1 MKNKIPYLQEW
12 LDLASSGKF
21 ERAQEL
27 YFEKLFEAVINNF
40 CNEYSNTLPSG
51 GTLFSVL
58 GFSPEP
64 IILTAKAIQPE
75 THIIFTTNNQKV
87 DNSYL
92 EKFLDSNYEI
102 IYLNDES
109 FESLYKAMK
118 EQLVLNP
125 DPQITVDITGGKK
138 SMVASASIFS
148 KDYGCRIVYVD
159 FSDYIKDLRKP
170 MPGSE
175 ILNVVYNPFKNQP
188 EKYILNENQRIEF
201 LDFHKKLIKTSFYVY
216 DSKPTRNELF
226 QTYIAYE
233 MIKGLNA
240 PVFPQNLILSFK
252 KTHYINLEEL
262 KSNIIFYGKSKDSE
276 FLIVGNSFFKCRLKA
291 DTIV

>member
-12 LDLASSGKF
+12 LDLANTGKF

-27 YFEKLFEAVINNF
+27 YFEKLFDAVIINF
-40 CNEYSNTLPSG
+40 SNEYNNALPSG

-75 THIIFTTNNQKV
+75 THVIFTTNNQKV

-92 EKFLDSNYEI
+92 EKFLDSNYEL

-109 FESLYKAMK
+109 FESMYMAMK

-125 DPQITVDITGGKK
+125 DSQITVDITGGKK
-138 SMVASASIFS
+138 SMVASAAIFG
-148 KDYGCRIVYVD
+148 KDYGCSIVYVD
-159 FSDYIKDLRKP
+159 FSEYIKDLRKP

-188 EKYILNENQRIEF
+188 EIF
-201 LDFHKKLIKTSFYVY
+201 LK
-216 DSKPTRNELF
+216 
-226 QTYIAYE
+226 
-233 MIKGLNA
+233 
-240 PVFPQNLILSFK
+240 
-252 KTHYINLEEL
+252 
-262 KSNIIFYGKSKDSE
+262 
-276 FLIVGNSFFKCRLKA
+276 
-291 DTIV
+291 

>member
-1 MKNKIPYLQEW
+1 MSKQIPYLQEW
-12 LDLASSGKF
+12 LDLAQNGRF
-21 ERAQEL
+21 EKAQEL
-27 YFEKLFEAVINNF
+27 YFEKLFEVVINNF
-40 CNEYSNTLPSG
+40 CERYSDTLPKG

-64 IILTAKAIQPE
+64 IVLTAKAVEPV

-92 EKFLDSNYEI
+92 EKFLESKYEL

-109 FESLYKAMK
+109 FESMYKAMK

-125 DPQITVDITGGKK
+125 NSQITVDITGGKK
-138 SMVASASIFS
+138 SMVAPASIFG

-159 FSDYIKDLRKP
+159 FAEYIKELRKP

-188 EKYILNENQRIEF
+188 EIF
-201 LDFHKKLIKTSFYVY
+201 LK
-216 DSKPTRNELF
+216 
-226 QTYIAYE
+226 
-233 MIKGLNA
+233 
-240 PVFPQNLILSFK
+240 
-252 KTHYINLEEL
+252 
-262 KSNIIFYGKSKDSE
+262 
-276 FLIVGNSFFKCRLKA
+276 
-291 DTIV
+291 

>member
-1 MKNKIPYLQEW
+1 MSKQIPYLQEW
-12 LDLASSGKF
+12 LDLAQNGRF
-21 ERAQEL
+21 EKAQEL
-27 YFEKLFEAVINNF
+27 YFEKLFEVVINNF
-40 CNEYSNTLPSG
+40 CERYSDTLPKG

-64 IILTAKAIQPE
+64 IILTAKAVEPV

-92 EKFLDSNYEI
+92 EKFLESKYEL

-109 FESLYKAMK
+109 FESMYKAMK

-125 DPQITVDITGGKK
+125 NSQITVDITGGKK
-138 SMVASASIFS
+138 SMVASASIFG

-159 FSDYIKDLRKP
+159 FAEYIKELRKP

-188 EKYILNENQRIEF
+188 EIF
-201 LDFHKKLIKTSFYVY
+201 LK
-216 DSKPTRNELF
+216 
-226 QTYIAYE
+226 
-233 MIKGLNA
+233 
-240 PVFPQNLILSFK
+240 
-252 KTHYINLEEL
+252 
-262 KSNIIFYGKSKDSE
+262 
-276 FLIVGNSFFKCRLKA
+276 
-291 DTIV
+291 

>member
-12 LDLASSGKF
+12 LDLANSGKF

-92 EKFLDSNYEI
+92 EKFLESNYEI

-109 FESLYKAMK
+109 FESMYKAMK

-138 SMVASASIFS
+138 SMVASASIFG

-188 EKYILNENQRIEF
+188 EIF
-201 LDFHKKLIKTSFYVY
+201 LK
-216 DSKPTRNELF
+216 
-226 QTYIAYE
+226 
-233 MIKGLNA
+233 
-240 PVFPQNLILSFK
+240 
-252 KTHYINLEEL
+252 
-262 KSNIIFYGKSKDSE
+262 
-276 FLIVGNSFFKCRLKA
+276 
-291 DTIV
+291 

>member
-12 LDLASSGKF
+12 LDLANTGKF

-27 YFEKLFEAVINNF
+27 YFEKLFEAVIINF
-40 CNEYSNTLPSG
+40 SNEYNNALPSG

-75 THIIFTTNNQKV
+75 THVIFTTNNQKV

-92 EKFLDSNYEI
+92 EKFLDSNYEL

-109 FESLYKAMK
+109 FESMYMAMK

-125 DPQITVDITGGKK
+125 DSKITVDITGGKK
-138 SMVASASIFS
+138 SMVASAAIFG

-159 FSDYIKDLRKP
+159 FSEYIKDLRKP

-188 EKYILNENQRIEF
+188 EIF
-201 LDFHKKLIKTSFYVY
+201 LK
-216 DSKPTRNELF
+216 
-226 QTYIAYE
+226 
-233 MIKGLNA
+233 
-240 PVFPQNLILSFK
+240 
-252 KTHYINLEEL
+252 
-262 KSNIIFYGKSKDSE
+262 
-276 FLIVGNSFFKCRLKA
+276 
-291 DTIV
+291 

>member
-12 LDLASSGKF
+12 LEIAKTGKF

-27 YFEKLFEAVINNF
+27 YFEKLFEAVIINF
-40 CNEYSNTLPSG
+40 SNEYNNALPSG

-75 THIIFTTNNQKV
+75 THVIFTTNNHKV
-87 DNSYL
+87 DNIYL
-92 EKFLDSNYEI
+92 EKFLDSNYEL

-109 FESLYKAMK
+109 FESMYMAMK

-125 DPQITVDITGGKK
+125 DSQITVDITGGKK
-138 SMVASASIFS
+138 SMVASAAIFG

-159 FSDYIKDLRKP
+159 FSEYIKDLRKP

-188 EKYILNENQRIEF
+188 EIF
-201 LDFHKKLIKTSFYVY
+201 LK
-216 DSKPTRNELF
+216 
-226 QTYIAYE
+226 
-233 MIKGLNA
+233 
-240 PVFPQNLILSFK
+240 
-252 KTHYINLEEL
+252 
-262 KSNIIFYGKSKDSE
+262 
-276 FLIVGNSFFKCRLKA
+276 
-291 DTIV
+291 

>member
-12 LDLASSGKF
+12 LDLAKTGKF

-27 YFEKLFEAVINNF
+27 YFEKLFDAVIINF
-40 CNEYSNTLPSG
+40 SNEYNNALPSG

-75 THIIFTTNNQKV
+75 THVIFTTNNQKV

-92 EKFLDSNYEI
+92 EKFLDSNYEL

-109 FESLYKAMK
+109 FESMYMAMK

-125 DPQITVDITGGKK
+125 DSQITVDITGGKK
-138 SMVASASIFS
+138 SMVASAAIFG

-159 FSDYIKDLRKP
+159 FSEYIKDLRKP

-188 EKYILNENQRIEF
+188 EIF
-201 LDFHKKLIKTSFYVY
+201 LK
-216 DSKPTRNELF
+216 
-226 QTYIAYE
+226 
-233 MIKGLNA
+233 
-240 PVFPQNLILSFK
+240 
-252 KTHYINLEEL
+252 
-262 KSNIIFYGKSKDSE
+262 
-276 FLIVGNSFFKCRLKA
+276 
-291 DTIV
+291 

>member
-12 LDLASSGKF
+12 LDLANTGKF

-27 YFEKLFEAVINNF
+27 YFEKLFEAVIINF
-40 CNEYSNTLPSG
+40 SNEYNKALPSG

-75 THIIFTTNNQKV
+75 THVIFTTNNQKV

-92 EKFLDSNYEI
+92 EKFLDSNYEL

-109 FESLYKAMK
+109 FESMYMAMK

-125 DPQITVDITGGKK
+125 DSQITVDITGGKK
-138 SMVASASIFS
+138 SMVASAAIFG

-159 FSDYIKDLRKP
+159 FLEYIKDLRKP

-188 EKYILNENQRIEF
+188 EIF
-201 LDFHKKLIKTSFYVY
+201 LK
-216 DSKPTRNELF
+216 
-226 QTYIAYE
+226 
-233 MIKGLNA
+233 
-240 PVFPQNLILSFK
+240 
-252 KTHYINLEEL
+252 
-262 KSNIIFYGKSKDSE
+262 
-276 FLIVGNSFFKCRLKA
+276 
-291 DTIV
+291 

>member
-12 LDLASSGKF
+12 LDLANTGKF

-27 YFEKLFEAVINNF
+27 YFEKLFDAVIINF
-40 CNEYSNTLPSG
+40 SNEYNNALPSG

-75 THIIFTTNNQKV
+75 THVIFTTNNQKV

-92 EKFLDSNYEI
+92 EKFLDSNYEL

-109 FESLYKAMK
+109 FESMYMAMK

-125 DPQITVDITGGKK
+125 DSQITVDITGGKK
-138 SMVASASIFS
+138 SMVASAAIFG

-159 FSDYIKDLRKP
+159 FSEYIKDLRKP

-188 EKYILNENQRIEF
+188 EIF
-201 LDFHKKLIKTSFYVY
+201 LK
-216 DSKPTRNELF
+216 
-226 QTYIAYE
+226 
-233 MIKGLNA
+233 
-240 PVFPQNLILSFK
+240 
-252 KTHYINLEEL
+252 
-262 KSNIIFYGKSKDSE
+262 
-276 FLIVGNSFFKCRLKA
+276 
-291 DTIV
+291 

>member
-1 MKNKIPYLQEW
+1 MSKQIPYLQEW
-12 LDLASSGKF
+12 LDLAQNGKF
-21 ERAQEL
+21 EKAQEL

-40 CNEYSNTLPSG
+40 CEKYSNTLPQG

-64 IILTAKAIQPE
+64 IILTAKAVQPE

-92 EKFLDSNYEI
+92 EKFLESNYEL

-109 FESLYKAMK
+109 FESMYKAMK

-125 DPQITVDITGGKK
+125 NSQITVDITGGKK
-138 SMVASASIFS
+138 SMVASASIFG

-159 FSDYIKDLRKP
+159 FSEYIKDLRKP

-188 EKYILNENQRIEF
+188 EIF
-201 LDFHKKLIKTSFYVY
+201 LK
-216 DSKPTRNELF
+216 
-226 QTYIAYE
+226 
-233 MIKGLNA
+233 
-240 PVFPQNLILSFK
+240 
-252 KTHYINLEEL
+252 
-262 KSNIIFYGKSKDSE
+262 
-276 FLIVGNSFFKCRLKA
+276 
-291 DTIV
+291 

>member
-1 MKNKIPYLQEW
+1 MINKIPYLQEW
-12 LDLASSGKF
+12 LYLAKNGKF

-27 YFEKLFEAVINNF
+27 YFEKLFEAVIINF
-40 CNEYSNTLPSG
+40 CDEYSNTLPSG

-64 IILTAKAIQPE
+64 IILTAKAIQPD

-92 EKFLDSNYEI
+92 EKFLESNYEL
-102 IYLNDES
+102 IYLKNES
-109 FESLYKAMK
+109 FESMYKAMK

-125 DPQITVDITGGKK
+125 DSQITIDITGGKK
-138 SMVASASIFS
+138 SMVASASIFG

-159 FSDYIKDLRKP
+159 FSEYIKDLRKP

-188 EKYILNENQRIEF
+188 EIF
-201 LDFHKKLIKTSFYVY
+201 LK
-216 DSKPTRNELF
+216 
-226 QTYIAYE
+226 
-233 MIKGLNA
+233 
-240 PVFPQNLILSFK
+240 
-252 KTHYINLEEL
+252 
-262 KSNIIFYGKSKDSE
+262 
-276 FLIVGNSFFKCRLKA
+276 
-291 DTIV
+291 

>member
-12 LDLASSGKF
+12 LDLANTGKF

-27 YFEKLFEAVINNF
+27 YFEKLFDAVIINF
-40 CNEYSNTLPSG
+40 SNEYNNALPSG

-75 THIIFTTNNQKV
+75 THVIFTTNNQKV

-92 EKFLDSNYEI
+92 EKFLDSNYEL

-109 FESLYKAMK
+109 FESMYMAMK

-125 DPQITVDITGGKK
+125 DSQITVDITGGKK
-138 SMVASASIFS
+138 SMVASASIFG

-159 FSDYIKDLRKP
+159 FSEYIKDLRKP

-188 EKYILNENQRIEF
+188 EIF
-201 LDFHKKLIKTSFYVY
+201 LK
-216 DSKPTRNELF
+216 
-226 QTYIAYE
+226 
-233 MIKGLNA
+233 
-240 PVFPQNLILSFK
+240 
-252 KTHYINLEEL
+252 
-262 KSNIIFYGKSKDSE
+262 
-276 FLIVGNSFFKCRLKA
+276 
-291 DTIV
+291 

>member
-1 MKNKIPYLQEW
+1 MIKLIPYLQEW
-12 LDLASSGKF
+12 LDLAKNGKF
-21 ERAQEL
+21 EKAQEL

-40 CNEYSNTLPSG
+40 QENYSNTLPQG

-64 IILTAKAIQPE
+64 IILTAKAVQPE

-92 EKFLDSNYEI
+92 EKFLESSYELI
-102 IYLNDES
+102 FLNDES
-109 FESLYKAMK
+109 FESMYKAMK

-125 DPQITVDITGGKK
+125 NSQITIDITGGKK
-138 SMVASASIFS
+138 SMVASASIFG

-159 FSDYIKDLRKP
+159 FSEYIKDLRKP

-188 EKYILNENQRIEF
+188 EIF
-201 LDFHKKLIKTSFYVY
+201 LK
-216 DSKPTRNELF
+216 
-226 QTYIAYE
+226 
-233 MIKGLNA
+233 
-240 PVFPQNLILSFK
+240 
-252 KTHYINLEEL
+252 
-262 KSNIIFYGKSKDSE
+262 
-276 FLIVGNSFFKCRLKA
+276 
-291 DTIV
+291 